1 MLKFAAR
8 TLVLTAA
15 IGGASLAVAD
25 EVILASLLLSAS
37 TLAAT
42 GVGLFLAKDRI

>member
-8 TLVLTAA
+8 ALVLIAV
-15 IGGASLAVAD
+15 IGGASLAIAD
-25 EVILASLLLSAS
+25 EVILASLLFSAS

-42 GVGLFLAKDRI
+42 GVGVFVATNRV